1 MAWNFGELSF
11 LGFSQLLK
19 SLGFCFSGEIWE
31 VFSHCF
37 FEYFFSPTLFSP
49 FSGTPVRQMLELL
62 LESHTFL
69 KLLPPHTL
77 CLLFCCLDWLIS
89 IVFSSNS
96 YSFLVVGGKSLHLTV
111 KLIHW
116 LFSHVS
122 SKISIMSFILLL
134 FFFFSFLLQHSVSL
148 VPNVFIAVG
157 WIIFMLVALHLSH
170 PSWHLLIV
178 LSHSV

>member
-134 FFFFSFLLQHSVSL
+134 FFFFPFCCNTL
-148 VPNVFIAVG
+148 F
-157 WIIFMLVALHLSH
+157 HLFQMC
-170 PSWHLLIV
+170 L
-178 LSHSV
+178 